1 MSVSMGGLLLVIVS
15 TTLEG
20 FAQVFLKK
28 STFQGAS
35 RRLWLAL
42 GVIAFFT
49 EAVTWTGA
57 LRTLDVSVAFPMGS
71 LSFVNVTILS
81 RLLLNETVAWPRWL
95 GVAFIIVGVVLLG
108 GQS

>member
-1 MSVSMGGLLLVIVS
+1 MSVSMDGLLLVLVS

-28 STFQGAS
+28 STFAGSS
-35 RRLWLAL
+35 RLLWLGL

-57 LRTLDVSVAFPMGS
+57 LRTLDVSIAFPMGS

-81 RLLLNETVAWPRWL
+81 RLLLRETVAWSRWL
-95 GVAFIIVGVVLLG
+95 GVAFIIAGVILLG